1 MINKHSR
8 AATKEPM
15 RKRFFITS
23 PGTDIGKTFITAAM
37 VRQAKALGRSA
48 AAYKP
53 VISGFDADAP
63 EKSDTGILLHGLG
76 RLVTASSIERT
87 SPWRYA
93 LPLAPS
99 MAAEVEER
107 AALDFDKL
115 IAFSREVIDGPEH
128 VVLIEGAGGVMTPL
142 DKKHTVLDWIEA
154 CGIPTIMVSGSYLG
168 TISHTLTALAV
179 VQHRKIPIHALVLD
193 ESEESSV
200 SLPATISELK
210 RWVAAPIISVGRRTC
225 SDGWKDVPELKAIF
239 D

>member
-1 MINKHSR
+1 MNNKHSR

-53 VISGFDADAP
+53 VISGFDAEKP

-76 RLVTASSIERT
+76 RLITADSIERV
-87 SPWRYA
+87 SPWRYE
-93 LPLAPS
+93 LPLAPP
-99 MAAEVEER
+99 MAARVEER
-107 AALDFDKL
+107 PTLDFNKL
-115 IAFSREVIDGPEH
+115 VSFSREVIDGPEH
-128 VVLIEGAGGVMTPL
+128 IVLIEGAGGVMSPL
-142 DKKHTVLDWIEA
+142 DGKHTVLDWIEA
-154 CGIPTIMVSGSYLG
+154 CGIPVVVVSGSYVG

-179 VQHRKIPIHALVLD
+179 VQQRKIPIHALILD
-193 ESEESSV
+193 ESEESGV
-200 SLPATISELK
+200 SLDATAAELK
-210 RWVAAPIISVGRRTC
+210 RWIHAPIIPVGRRSC
-225 SDGWKDVPELKAIF
+225 PDGWKYVPELKTIF